1 MKREVLFHEIKKE
14 LMYFQQSLFK
24 DGEKSGL
31 ENTSF
36 TWKGYVL
43 CKGKAKDSS
52 ISIYA
57 AASKI
62 TIEILVKEEKFNFI
76 FYEYQPTDDHDE
88 VLKLFRKVLRTILSS
103 LKETENFPKN
113 ISVFK
118 SEM

>member
-14 LMYFQQSLFK
+14 LMYFQQALFK
-24 DGEKSGL
+24 DGEKLGL

-43 CKGKAKDSS
+43 CKGKVKDSS

-62 TIEILVKEEKFNFI
+62 TIEVFDNEEKFTFT

-88 VLKLFRKVLRTILSS
+88 VLKLFRKILRTILSS
-103 LKETENFPKN
+103 LKDTGDFPKN
-113 ISVFK
+113 ISTFK
-118 SEM
+118 SET